1 MINGS
6 IQPELYN
13 VGPASA
19 IDPSLAN
26 ILRRPPVGLKT
37 PLPQFQSSQPSGRVQ
52 FNDSVQ
58 YSRYSPPVSLLPQQ
72 SIQPQQYYQNN
83 SNHNNIPKN
92 QTLIHNPATVA
103 KDSVFNF
110 SEDQNKDIKAIKA
123 KEYQE
128 ELQRQ
133 VREKQLKK
141 QREKEE
147 QEKID
152 KKFLQ
157 EAVVYNPYGR
167 SGGGAPIKDREGNI
181 VADLKNVR
189 ADPEQYSPRSLSQ
202 PPPST
207 FNQPYLPASNNFT
220 SNHYQQNINDGLSY
234 NQPLNTNRSQ
244 KHSTEDGGSFFPRG
258 GNGIFGEGKVKILN
272 STLIE
277 IIQKILNEYI

>member
-1 MINGS
+1 MMNGS
-6 IQPELYN
+6 FQPELYS
-13 VGPASA
+13 VGPVPTSA

-37 PLPQFQSSQPSGRVQ
+37 PVPQFQPSGRVQ

-58 YSRYSPPVSLLPQQ
+58 YSRYSPPMSFHPQQ
-72 SIQPQQYYQNN
+72 QSPPQQYYQNN
-83 SNHNNIPKN
+83 NNFNNTPKN

-123 KEYQE
+123 REYQE

-157 EAVVYNPYGR
+157 EAVVYNPYGK
-167 SGGGAPIKDREGNI
+167 SGGGAPIKDRDGNI

-202 PPPST
+202 PPPSA
-207 FNQPYLPASNNFT
+207 FNQPYMPT
-220 SNHYQQNINDGLSY
+220 SNIIPNNY
-234 NQPLNTNRSQ
+234 NQYNNSNDALHYNQQLNTNRSQ
-244 KHSTEDGGSFFPRG
+244 KQSADEGGSFFPRG
-258 GNGIFGEGKVKILN
+258 GNGIFGEGKVNKF
-272 STLIE
+272 SSHFS
-277 IIQKILNEYI
+277 

>member
-1 MINGS
+1 MLNGP
-6 IQPELYN
+6 PESY
-13 VGPASA
+13 VAGPLPTSA

-37 PLPQFQSSQPSGRVQ
+37 PLPQFQPSGRVQ

-58 YSRYSPPVSLLPQQ
+58 YSRYSPPLSFPPQQ
-72 SIQPQQYYQNN
+72 SIQSQNYYSNN
-83 SNHNNIPKN
+83 SNLNNIPKN
-92 QTLIHNPATVA
+92 QTLIHNPSTVA

-110 SEDQNKDIKAIKA
+110 SEDQNKDIKAMKA
-123 KEYQE
+123 REYQE

-141 QREKEE
+141 QKEKEE

-152 KKFLQ
+152 KKFLH

-207 FNQPYLPASNNFT
+207 FNQPYLPTSNNFHNNYNQYNNQNDT
-220 SNHYQQNINDGLSY
+220 SNY
-234 NQPLNTNRSQ
+234 NQQLNTNRSQ
-244 KHSTEDGGSFFPRG
+244 KQSSDDGGNFFSRG
-258 GNGIFGEGKVKILN
+258 GNGIFGEGKVNFCLKIN
-272 STLIE
+272 K
-277 IIQKILNEYI
+277 IILSNI